1 MTYEN
6 PKLVLT
12 FLGDDLEEGHS
23 TVQTIDDSWIVN
35 RSIIPS
41 MQRLNGLKSSSDQYS
56 ITLFRRCPS
65 VEDIIATEGNIKAQL
80 YDGDDIFFTGFVSTS
95 YSWAVTDHGEQALV
109 LTIESIGT
117 RLFSQPFLET
127 GYYFFDCP
135 ASAAVYNLINPL
147 GLRIRQGDE
156 RKIVQPVRREAE
168 AGKTV
173 RDLID
178 SLFYECNAIY
188 WFNADGELC
197 IEKINADTTSALLVD
212 SSHLFHLRGA
222 AISLSKALRT
232 YKGARV
238 RYTDTGTADNY
249 LVYRNT
255 SGQDQRYPYC
265 HLKLGAGEWY
275 DGAEIYTD
283 QEWTAATADQFREP
297 TLISAVNAGSESS
310 IVGSG
315 NIIAISSAEQNVVCE
330 SGITV
335 QIEAVGGKWF
345 KITAH
350 NTTNADKYITR
361 MDLYASIVYEKN
373 FGVIRT
379 QIDGPTDGKSLFE
392 EELSWIH
399 DKDNAQRHANLL
411 SQYYKSCGA
420 VYTFYSDLSLT
431 LGSVIELNDD
441 VFSGLDV
448 FVLVYAA
455 KGLTDSELIEY
466 KAVGVSTF
474 NLDAPV
480 WHGTT
485 GSANPS
491 GAQGPQ
497 GEPGATAEIQYA
509 LGSSITDPPG
519 EEMQWSSD
527 SMLWD
532 GQVMYWNTG
541 TWGDVVPEMER
552 GMYIWMRSRIGDAPW
567 QYTRLT
573 GTSSWDPQFLGVYD
587 SNTGVPTQTPE
598 GLGLIE
604 GDYFVA
610 GDSWSS
616 FTKGETYKY
625 TGVSWIPAGTDN
637 PTILLQALSA
647 MKEKGVDFNNLNDP
661 NTISWFATII
671 SDTVIAKTIKAIQGF
686 FDSIYVTGN
695 SQFDG
700 NIFNEAIRTYKGS
713 NGATLSFTTTT
724 VDDIVYL
731 SRNSVM
737 SELGSYGTYTVT
749 SGSITIKNDS
759 SSTTYTYTATPSS
772 PFSIVFTSADFRIV
786 KLSDSTTVVETIVYS
801 PQYDGYR
808 LTNPDLSL
816 CGITSNSLVLADV
829 AASAEVSFLVP
840 KNSNSSLG
848 SASLPFH
855 KGWFGSFDTSIIGTG
870 DSKTTGHCSLTN
882 GLELKWG
889 YIYGPDNAGVYS
901 FSHTYT
907 SDEGGPFATT
917 TLFAHAEVP
926 VGTVDCRVV
935 TDVPGPSYG
944 PEKKFQIRKY
954 NLANTST
961 YTAGAFIRWFAI
973 GY

>member
-41 MQRLNGLKSSSDQYS
+41 LQHLNGLKSSSDQYS

-65 VEDIIATEGNIKAQL
+65 VEDIISTEGNIKAKL
-80 YDGDDIFFTGFVSTS
+80 YVRETVKFTGFISTS

-197 IEKINADTTSALLVD
+197 IEKINADTTSARLVD

-315 NIIAISSAEQNVVCE
+315 KIIAISNAEQNVVCE

-350 NTTNADKYITR
+350 NSSNEDKYITR
-361 MDLYASIVYEKN
+361 MDLNASIVYEKN

-532 GQVMYWNTG
+532 V
-541 TWGDVVPEMER
+541 
-552 GMYIWMRSRIGDAPW
+552 GDAPW

-573 GTSSWDPQFLGVYD
+573 GSTSWDAEGLGVF
-587 SNTGVPTQTPE
+587 TTACPTQSKQ
-598 GLGLIE
+598 GLGLIP
-604 GDYFVA
+604 GDYFTA
-610 GDSWSS
+610 GAQFVD
-616 FTKGETYKY
+616 GGVTYKKGY
-625 TGVSWIPAGTDN
+625 AYVYNGSSWDVLNLSNAENSGKALQCLSDLMTSGVNVTDSTASIWGWFEHLVAQDAVLQNLYARNVKVGDGNGTAGSGFRFRARDYDEYGNKLSSPDFDVYYGDKKLFDVDSSGKIYFGTGFWYN
-637 PTILLQALSA
+637 P
-647 MKEKGVDFNNLNDP
+647 
-661 NTISWFATII
+661 
-671 SDTVIAKTIKAIQGF
+671 SDTAIHSSNDGVVI
-686 FDSIYVTGN
+686 DS
-695 SQFDG
+695 
-700 NIFNEAIRTYKGS
+700 
-713 NGATLSFTTTT
+713 
-724 VDDIVYL
+724 
-731 SRNSVM
+731 
-737 SELGSYGTYTVT
+737 
-749 SGSITIKNDS
+749 SGSIIINNGMYKSDLICPSFRSVPRNTPISPIVVSNPSSPTALLDTVFPSITYDYYSCSVTGYSSIRYVQKSVEPLIHGLENHYLRFYDSSMNQVGFAWDTYPTYGPGHYTNIDLS
-759 SSTTYTYTATPSS
+759 SST
-772 PFSIVFTSADFRIV
+772 
-786 KLSDSTTVVETIVYS
+786 
-801 PQYDGYR
+801 
-808 LTNPDLSL
+808 
-816 CGITSNSLVLADV
+816 IT
-829 AASAEVSFLVP
+829 
-840 KNSNSSLG
+840 
-848 SASLPFH
+848 
-855 KGWFGSFDTSIIGTG
+855 IGTG
-870 DSKTTGHCSLTN
+870 SDVTFKLLKTDGSTLSIGSTIS
-882 GLELKWG
+882 GLEKGELYYVADSG
-889 YIYGPDNAGVYS
+889 SSTG
-901 FSHTYT
+901 
-907 SDEGGPFATT
+907 
-917 TLFAHAEVP
+917 TLHI
-926 VGTVDCRVV
+926 
-935 TDVPGPSYG
+935 
-944 PEKKFQIRKY
+944 K
-954 NLANTST
+954 L
-961 YTAGAFIRWFAI
+961 
-973 GY
+973 